1 MEAVE
6 IERAAKLIRVPTAAK
21 LTVLHANTYKD
32 DLLLSVSCKDGLLL
46 SVSWLVIA
54 KVLWFISLKTNLSV
68 SES

>member
-21 LTVLHANTYKD
+21 LTVLHASTYKD
-32 DLLLSVSCKDGLLL
+32 DLLLSVSCKDDLLL

-54 KVLWFISLKTNLSV
+54 KVL
-68 SES
+68 